1 MTNVNTE
8 GLPVEMQQRIA
19 EIIEKAKAN
28 AVQPV
33 GSVPVQA
40 PVQQQQPGLVNPG
53 AVAQRPPSLMD
64 HIIALRGEVAELRQE
79 NLELRQQI
87 QASGQVT
94 EAVGQAVGSLY
105 QMFQQQT
112 ETSTYSSAFQE
123 TQPSLNDDF

>member
-8 GLPVEMQQRIA
+8 GLPPEMQARIA

-40 PVQQQQPGLVNPG
+40 PVQQQQGLVNPG
-53 AVAQRPPSLMD
+53 ALAPRPPSLMD

-79 NLELRQQI
+79 NLDLRQQVH
-87 QASGQVT
+87 ASAQVT
-94 EAVGQAVGSLY
+94 EAVGNAVGQMY
-105 QMFQQQT
+105 QMFQAQT
-112 ETSTYSSAFQE
+112 EPTSYSSNFQE
-123 TQPSLNDDF
+123 AQPSINDDF